1 VGCCGSKRAAARA
14 VALRR
19 GNGSAAPRRAVSW
32 AAPVAAARGADIFV
46 RYLGVRPV
54 RVRGAA
60 SGRTYHTSAADPML
74 AIDARDAAALI
85 RTGLFRT
92 PASAV
97 NHHLD

>member
-1 VGCCGSKRAAARA
+1 MGCCGQKRAAARA
-14 VALRR
+14 VARGRGDGSTALR
-19 GNGSAAPRRAVSW
+19 PAVSRV
-32 AAPVAAARGADIFV
+32 APVAAARGADVFV

-60 SGRTYHTSAADPML
+60 SGRTYHTSSADPML

-92 PASAV
+92 AASTI
-97 NHHLD
+97 